1 MSFWGYYKRR
11 KPKRVSGGIKA
22 QSKKGQFGQNWW
34 AKRWNEVLEGY
45 DIGERLGRGRAYA
58 RKGQVASIDISRGL
72 VTARVRGS
80 MDYKVRIDIQTLEE
94 SQWEDVAKAVLARP
108 AAAASLLAGQIP
120 DDAEDVFDELG
131 LSLFPRRMDLETDC
145 TCPDWSNPCKHIAA
159 VYLLLA
165 EEFDR
170 DPFLIFRLR
179 GIERKKMLKML
190 GLEDK
195 AAKRGGKKPPLYKA
209 VTRSSRIKPLPADPD
224 DFWRGG
230 VDVEDAG
237 VGVIQSRTAGGGG
250 NGIRPGKGVAPRSRG
265 SPKRSDAGKGHA
277 DTGNGAQAHELQEI
291 VPAIPA
297 AMVKQLGSF
306 PFWRGEQNFIE
317 SMEEMYEKASGLGIR
332 AFLGKPV
339 RQQGHGG

>member
-1 MSFWGYYKRR
+1 MSFWGYYARR
-11 KPKRVSGGIKA
+11 KPKRVRGGIKA
-22 QSKKGQFGQNWW
+22 QSRKGQFGQSWW

-45 DIGERLGRGRAYA
+45 NIGERLGRGRAYA
-58 RKGQVASIDISRGL
+58 RKGQVTSIDISRGL
-72 VTARVRGS
+72 VTAGVRGS
-80 MDYKVRIDIQTLEE
+80 RDYKVRIDMQTLGE
-94 SQWEDVAKAVLARP
+94 SQWEDVARAVLARP
-108 AAAASLLAGQIP
+108 ATAASLLAGQMP
-120 DDAEDVFDELG
+120 DDAEDVFDEMG

-179 GIERKKMLKML
+179 GIERKKLLKML

-195 AAKRGGKKPPLYKA
+195 AAKRGSKKSSLYKA
-209 VTRSSRIKPLPADPD
+209 VTRSSRVKPLPADPD

-237 VGVIQSRTAGGGG
+237 AGVIQSRTVGGGG
-250 NGIRPGKGVAPRSRG
+250 DGGRPKNDDAVNGR
-265 SPKRSDAGKGHA
+265 A
-277 DTGNGAQAHELQEI
+277 DTGGGTQAHGPPDI
-291 VPAIPA
+291 IPAIPA

-317 SMEEMYEKASGLGIR
+317 SMEEIYGKASGLGVR

-339 RQQGHGG
+339 RQQVLGD